1 MSDPSAWAVV
11 ISITCHYGDWT
22 PPPQLS
28 LTQWASTE
36 CLFHAKRLLLNYSL
50 QPSCWTS
57 FTPLYWGELC
67 SSERSRVCF
76 SCSQSANLTGVPL
89 RLILAFFS
97 PQLSQRSHL
106 FTPGSAAWEL
116 FDIRQHISISGSYC
130 LGSERIGWWIA
141 KQKFLLMGSNNNSL
155 WCARHFN
162 STFRAYVGFV
172 HLIIGSII

>member
-1 MSDPSAWAVV
+1 MSDPSAWPVV
-11 ISITCHYGDWT
+11 ISITCHYGYWA
-22 PPPQLS
+22 PQLS

-36 CLFHAKRLLLNYSL
+36 CLFHAKLFLLNSSL
-50 QPSCWTS
+50 QPSDVEPASRHSTEAN
-57 FTPLYWGELC
+57 FAPLKDEGLC
-67 SSERSRVCF
+67 CG
-76 SCSQSANLTGVPL
+76 CSQSANLTGLPL

-141 KQKFLLMGSNNNSL
+141 KQKFLLMGSNNTSL
-155 WCARHFN
+155 WCGRHFN